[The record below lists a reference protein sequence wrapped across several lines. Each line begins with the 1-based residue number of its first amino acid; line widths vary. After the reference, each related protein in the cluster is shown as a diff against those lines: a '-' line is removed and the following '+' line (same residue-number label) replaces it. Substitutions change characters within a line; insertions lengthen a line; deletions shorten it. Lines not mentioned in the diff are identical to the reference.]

1 MTDLAMVIDSAVL
14 MDLVVIN
21 MAMMVESEVVE
32 VMGSVILKMAM
43 AVAIVKVMDLA
54 MAMDLVKVMDLV
66 VILMGWKVYLW
77 KMNRFQMTSSSL
89 CTQEQL
95 LQSVQPIVLS

>member
-1 MTDLAMVIDSAVL
+1 
-14 MDLVVIN
+14 MDL
-21 MAMMVESEVVE
+21 
-32 VMGSVILKMAM
+32 
-43 AVAIVKVMDLA
+43 VKVMDLEMA
-54 MAMDLVKVMDLV
+54 MDLVKVMDLEMAMDLVKVMDLV

-77 KMNRFQMTSSSL
+77 KMNRFKMTCSSL